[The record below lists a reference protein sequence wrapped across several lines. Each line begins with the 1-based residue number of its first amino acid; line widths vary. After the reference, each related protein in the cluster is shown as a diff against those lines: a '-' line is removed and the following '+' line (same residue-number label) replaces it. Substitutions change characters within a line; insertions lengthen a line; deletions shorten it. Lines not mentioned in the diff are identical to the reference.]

1 MTDSTTS
8 ELGLVRT
15 EYFTI
20 DRLVLESGEVIAPVM
35 LAYETYGRLNAERSN
50 AVLICHALTGDAHV
64 AGINAATGKDGWWD
78 SMVGPGKAFDTDEL
92 FVVCSNVLGGCQG
105 STGPL
110 SPNPA
115 TGEPYGLDFPIIT
128 IGDMVSAQ
136 ARLIEYLGIEKL
148 LGVAGG
154 SMGGMQALAWAAKF
168 PHKINSIIAIA
179 TTAKHSPQQIAF
191 NEVGRQAILSDPHF
205 DNGRYYD
212 GKAPERGLATA
223 RMVGHITYMS
233 DESMAEKFGRR
244 FRESTSKQKFAADFE
259 VAGYLQY
266 KGDNFV
272 KRFDANSYLY
282 ITRAV
287 DLFDLAGEKELA
299 ATLAPV
305 CHASFLVL
313 AFKSDWLYPANQ
325 SRELVRGCKLA
336 GIDVTYCEINSTYGH
351 DAFLLEVNEETHLI
365 RHFLHKILRESAQG
379 LNNDEHH

>member
-1 MTDSTTS
+1 MTDSTIRDI
-8 ELGLVRT
+8 GLIRT
-15 EYFTI
+15 EYFNI
-20 DRLVLESGEVIAPVM
+20 DRLTLESGEVIAPM
-35 LAYETYGRLNAERSN
+35 TLAYETYGKLNPDKSN
-50 AVLICHALTGDAHV
+50 AVLICHALTGDAHI
-64 AGINAATGKDGWWD
+64 AGVNSDTGKVGWWD

-92 FVVCSNVLGGCQG
+92 FIICSNVIGGCQG

-115 TGEPYGLDFPIIT
+115 TGEAYGLAFQIIT
-128 IGDMVSAQ
+128 IGDMVAAQ
-136 ARLIEYLGIEKL
+136 KKLVEHLGIKRL
-148 LGVAGG
+148 LSVGGG
-154 SMGGMQALAWAAKF
+154 SMGGMQALAWAVKF
-168 PHKINSIIAIA
+168 PEHVGSIIAIA
-179 TTAKHSPQQIAF
+179 TTTKHSPQQIAF

-205 DNGRYYD
+205 NNGQYYG

-244 FRESTSKQKFAADFE
+244 FRETTSNQKFVADFE

-287 DLFDLAGEKELA
+287 DLFDLAGEKGLPA
-299 ATLAPV
+299 SLTPVRHAP
-305 CHASFLVL
+305 FLVL
-313 AFKSDWLYPANQ
+313 AFKSDWLYPAHQ
-325 SRELVRGCKLA
+325 SRDLVRGCKLA

-351 DAFLLEVNEETHLI
+351 DAFLLEVAEETHLI
-365 RHFLHKILRESAQG
+365 RHFLRKVGHWAATIKA
-379 LNNDEHH
+379 

>member
-1 MTDSTTS
+1 MIDSTIRDM
-8 ELGLVRT
+8 GLVRT
-15 EYFTI
+15 EYFDI
-20 DRLVLESGEVIAPVM
+20 DRLTLESGEVIAPVT
-35 LAYETYGRLNAERSN
+35 LAYETYGKLNPDKSN

-64 AGINAATGKDGWWD
+64 AGVNSETGNTGWWD
-78 SMVGPGKAFDTDEL
+78 SMVGPGKAFDTNEL
-92 FVVCSNVLGGCQG
+92 FIISSNVIGGCQG

-128 IGDMVSAQ
+128 IGDMVAAQ
-136 ARLIEYLGIEKL
+136 QKLVEHLGIERL
-148 LGVAGG
+148 LSVAGG
-154 SMGGMQALAWAAKF
+154 SMGGMQALAWAVKF
-168 PHKINSIIAIA
+168 PKHLNSIIAIA
-179 TTAKHSPQQIAF
+179 TTTKHSPQQIAF

-205 DNGRYYD
+205 NEGKYYG
-212 GKAPERGLATA
+212 GKPPARGLATA

-287 DLFDLAGEKELA
+287 DLFDLAGEKGLPA
-299 ATLAPV
+299 ALTPARHAP
-305 CHASFLVL
+305 FLVL

-336 GIDVTYCEINSTYGH
+336 GIYVTYCEINSSYGH
-351 DAFLLEVNEETHLI
+351 DAFLLEVDEETHLI
-365 RHFLHKILRESAQG
+365 RHFLRKVGHETAHIKA
-379 LNNDEHH
+379 